1 MPATTRRKLSP
12 AVEEE
17 EMEDQEMEEESGAR
31 LQFKQPLSWRAGR
44 PIAVADLLRRLETLS
59 KELQT
64 YDQDEVEKD
73 SLETVAKE
81 LVSQQLIAHKD
92 RGVKAYA
99 AACLVDI
106 FRLCAPDAP
115 YTGAQLKDIFT
126 LFVQSIFPALADP
139 SHPYNG
145 QHLHV
150 LKSLAEVKSII
161 LLTDTPGTAAITE
174 TLFKECFDVL
184 GGPAKGDS
192 GEELSKNVEHHMTAV
207 LATLIDESPQLP
219 DEVIQ
224 TVLAQF
230 LRTSPKV
237 AANGT
242 TKGKKGAK
250 IEETQGT
257 LTLKEAP
264 PAYNMA
270 KNICNSSQEKMAR
283 YISRY
288 FSHVILNSSTA
299 FSNGTSTNSKK
310 GKKRNSDDKDESEDE
325 HVSQDMEDTRKAH
338 DLLRELWRA
347 VPSILQEIIPSLET
361 ELNTDDV
368 HLRQFAVETVGDM
381 IAGIGHA
388 GAPVPT
394 PLNPAA
400 YPSQS
405 LLDPSEKPQVFNFLT
420 TPSSPVAF
428 MSRYSTTYKTFLAR
442 KNDKSAAIRAS
453 WATAVG
459 NILLTSAGG
468 VGLDSEQ
475 EEQLSK
481 CFADSLIN
489 IDEKVRLQAI
499 KAVEQFE
506 FDDVIEKLG
515 RKGGV
520 SNPGSILA
528 NLAERVKDK
537 RHSVRTEAIKLL
549 AKIWGVGAGAIA
561 EGRER
566 VASLLGAIPSRIL
579 DVYYV
584 NDLELNVVVDRVLFD
599 SLLPLSYPPI
609 KVKAQTNGH
618 SQRIKD
624 SQAGG
629 SGDAADPDKIRT
641 ERILVLIR
649 DLDERAKKVFF
660 SIQTMQTNNAAFLEG
675 FLKRCELYNGGVVEG
690 DEARVKQDL
699 QKLIDYMTVKLP
711 EPKRAAEDLWKFAKL
726 HDRRSYQLMRF
737 CTAVDS
743 DYRKVKNSIN
753 ELTKRIDDNI
763 GKTATLSE
771 TITTIIYRASLLVYN
786 KSHVPAII
794 EFSRTDEK
802 GLGKAAHE
810 VLMEISKN
818 KSEVFKS
825 HVADLCK
832 SLESEAP
839 TAKKPNNPGAVQDLK
854 ACAEFVRKFP
864 GDIRK
869 DRKFIQAMLNF
880 VEYGNPPEAAKYA
893 VFVILKIADKKEMY
907 VKDIFKQCTTGFKYG
922 EGNFV
927 TRLAALSQLVLLG
940 AESMDTSEADL
951 VTTIAITN
959 VLINPDATPTPE
971 EGDSDP
977 AWTDDMDENCAAK
990 VWALKCLVNRA
1001 RSTDPSEP
1009 IDEAVKP
1016 VFQFLNTLIQKNGQ
1030 VSKGRRSPLA
1040 HMSRLRLVATD
1051 LLLKMCCEK
1060 RFEKALALSAFNS
1073 MSTLAMDPNEH
1084 IRSGFVNKIR
1094 KYLGQ
1099 GKLPPKFYAPLFLLG
1114 HEPIPAIKEGAV
1126 TWLKARAANFARAN
1140 ETVMESVFAR
1150 LLSLLAHHPDWNPVD
1165 APDEELT
1172 EADQEEELIETL
1184 KMFMTFIIFYL
1195 QCVATRDNISLINHL
1210 AQRCKAVQD
1219 GIVDPS
1225 KMDLLE
1231 KMNERLYMLSDLSV
1245 AVIEAYKDE
1254 KGWTLP
1260 VFPGKASMPYGIFKK
1275 IPDHETAQA
1284 VAMRNYIPD
1293 ALREDMDVLVRAAL
1307 KSKKRKIDHSEN
1319 RAKKRAKGPDNERK
1333 VTKKPV
1339 KTTATKTPKSKKKLS
1354 DNFLSSDPA
1363 APSSDRR
1370 RSGRATVQKSY
1381 METSDEEEAM
1391 EDAVENESDEE
1402 MADASE
1408 AESELSAPP
1417 PEAEAEMS
1425 VEPEPEPALPIRK
1438 GRGKAQQAE
1447 SVVDEA
1453 ESELSDAP
1461 EPEPESEAEVEP
1473 EPEPVQS
1480 VKKGRGRPK
1489 KVELAVEKES
1499 EQEPDS
1505 VVAEQKSSPPAKKGR
1520 SRTKIVEPVL
1530 EEEAESELSPAP
1542 EEEPEEPAPSAK
1554 KGRGRPR
1561 KSDPVVEEDVEAE
1574 ISAAPAE
1581 ESTPSAK
1588 KGRGRPRKSE
1598 PVVEEDVEAELSTAP
1613 EEEPEEPAPSAKKG
1627 RGRPRKSDPV
1637 VVAEAEPKE
1646 KEELVVAEKKSSPL
1660 AKKGRGRPK
1669 KAEPAS
1675 DEVNEDNEPV
1685 VSEQKSSPAVKKGR
1699 GRPRKS
1705 EPVVKESEEE
1715 APDSKAPAELDTTT
1729 RSSRPTR
1736 KREAPVVEI
1745 SEDESSALSEE
1756 EEEENES
1763 PPPKSKAKAKA
1774 TPQKPSPKNTNG
1786 STAKAKA
1793 EKAATVPAKAKTPAK
1808 SAKKPAESKTNGRA
1822 ARSKKDKEK
1831 DDVPIGSD

>member
-1 MPATTRRKLSP
+1 MPAGTRRQSSP
-12 AVEEE
+12 APGEDD
-17 EMEDQEMEEESGAR
+17 MEGEEMEEESGAR
-31 LQFKQPLSWRAGR
+31 LKFKQPLSWRAGR
-44 PIAVADLLRRLETLS
+44 PIPVADLLRRLETLH
-59 KELQT
+59 KELQS

-73 SLETVAKE
+73 SLATVAEE
-81 LVSQQLIAHKD
+81 LASQQLIAHKD

-115 YTGAQLKDIFT
+115 YTGTQLKDIFT
-126 LFVQSIFPALADP
+126 LFVQTIFPALADP
-139 SHPYNG
+139 SNPYNR

-150 LKSLAEVKSII
+150 LRSLAEVKSII
-161 LLTDTPGTAAITE
+161 LLTDVPGSAAISE

-184 GGPAKGDS
+184 SGPTKGDS

-207 LATLIDESPQLP
+207 LATYIDESPGLP

-230 LRTSPKV
+230 LRTSPKA
-237 AANGT
+237 AANGSS
-242 TKGKKGAK
+242 KGRKGAK
-250 IEETQGT
+250 VEETQGT
-257 LTLKEAP
+257 LLLKEAP

-288 FSHVILNSSTA
+288 FSAVILNSSTA
-299 FSNGTSTNSKK
+299 FSNGASTYGKK
-310 GKKRNSDDKDESEDE
+310 GKKRATDDMDESEDE
-325 HVSQDMEDTRKAH
+325 TFSQDMEDTRKAH

-368 HLRQFAVETVGDM
+368 HLRQFAVETIGDM

-388 GAPVPT
+388 GAPVPI

-405 LLDPSEKPQVFNFLT
+405 LLDPSERPRVFNFLT

-428 MSRYSTTYKTFLAR
+428 MSRYNSTYKTFLGR
-442 KNDKSAAIRAS
+442 KNDKSAAIRAA
-453 WATAVG
+453 WAAAVG
-459 NILLTSAGG
+459 NIILTSAGG

-481 CFADSLIN
+481 CFADSFVN
-489 IDEKVRLQAI
+489 ADEKVRLQAI

-520 SNPGSILA
+520 SDSGSILA

-537 RHSVRTEAIKLL
+537 RHNVRIEAIKLL
-549 AKIWGVGAGAIA
+549 AKIWGVGAGAVA

-566 VASLLGAIPSRIL
+566 VASLLGAIPSKIL
-579 DVYYV
+579 DVYYI
-584 NDLELNVVVDRVLFD
+584 NDMELNVVVDRVLFD
-599 SLLPLSYPPI
+599 SLLPLGYPPI
-609 KVKAQTNGH
+609 KAKGQTNGQ
-618 SQRIKD
+618 SQRVKD
-624 SQAGG
+624 SQASG
-629 SGDAADPDKIRT
+629 SGNAVDPDKLRT
-641 ERILVLIR
+641 ERILVLVR

-660 SIQTMQTNNAAFLEG
+660 SIQTVQTNNAAFLEG

-699 QKLIDYMTVKLP
+699 KKLIDYMTLKLP
-711 EPKRAAEDLWKFAKL
+711 EPKRAAEDLWKFAKM

-737 CTAVDS
+737 CVAVDS

-753 ELTKRIDDNI
+753 ELTKRIDESA
-763 GKTATLSE
+763 GATTTLLE
-771 TITTIIYRASLLVYN
+771 TVTTIVYRASLLVYN

-810 VLMEISKN
+810 ILMEISKN

-839 TAKKPNNPGAVQDLK
+839 TAKRPNNPGAVQDLK

-864 GDIRK
+864 DDIRK
-869 DRKFIQAMLNF
+869 DRKFIKAMLNF

-893 VFVILKIADKKEMY
+893 VFVILKTADKKEMY
-907 VKDIFKQCTTGFKYG
+907 VKDIFKQCTTEFRYG

-940 AESMDTSEADL
+940 ADSMDTSEADL
-951 VTTIAITN
+951 ITTIAITN
-959 VLINPDATPTPE
+959 VLINPEATPTPE

-1001 RSTDPSEP
+1001 RSTGPSEP
-1009 IDEAVKP
+1009 IDDAVKP

-1030 VSKGRRSPLA
+1030 ISKGRRSPLA
-1040 HMSRLRLVATD
+1040 HMSRLRLVAAE

-1060 RFEKALALSAFNS
+1060 RFEKALALSSFNS

-1126 TWLKARAANFARAN
+1126 TWLKARAASFARAN

-1150 LLSLLAHHPDWNPVD
+1150 LLSLLAHHPDWT
-1165 APDEELT
+1165 PDDTPPEEKT

-1184 KMFMTFIIFYL
+1184 KIFMSFIIFYL

-1225 KMDLLE
+1225 KTELLDV
-1231 KMNERLYMLSDLSV
+1231 MNKRLYMLSDLSV
-1245 AVIEAYKDE
+1245 AIIEAYKDE

-1260 VFPGKASMPYGIFKK
+1260 VFPGKASMPSGIFRK
-1275 IPDHETAQA
+1275 IPDHDTAQA
-1284 VAMRNYIPD
+1284 VAMKNFLPND
-1293 ALREDMDVLVRAAL
+1293 LREDMDILVRAAL
-1307 KSKKRKIDHSEN
+1307 KSKKRKIDHSEH
-1319 RAKKRAKGPDNERK
+1319 RANKRAKGPDSERK
-1333 VTKKPV
+1333 VAKKAV
-1339 KTTATKTPKSKKKLS
+1339 KATSSKTPKNKKKQV
-1354 DNFLSSDPA
+1354 DEFASSDAA

-1370 RSGRATVQKSY
+1370 RSGRATVHKSY
-1381 METSDEEEAM
+1381 MESSDEDEVM
-1391 EDAVENESDEE
+1391 EDQFDEDEE

-1408 AESELSAPP
+1408 AEAESEQSVPLPA
-1417 PEAEAEMS
+1417 AETEMS
-1425 VEPEPEPALPIRK
+1425 VEPESEPARPIRK
-1438 GRGKAQQAE
+1438 GRERNQRAKAAVE
-1447 SVVDEA
+1447 DTD
-1453 ESELSDAP
+1453 SELSDAP
-1461 EPEPESEAEVEP
+1461 EPEAEVEP
-1473 EPEPVQS
+1473 ESAPLPS
-1480 VKKGRGRPK
+1480 ASKGRRRAKEP
-1489 KVELAVEKES
+1489 ELVTEKQPEGA
-1499 EQEPDS
+1499 EDS
-1505 VVAEQKSSPPAKKGR
+1505 VVAEQKSSPPAQRGRGRTKKVESVVADEAESGLSNAPEQEPAPSVKKGR
-1520 SRTKIVEPVL
+1520 GRPRKSDVAVEKT
-1530 EEEAESELSPAP
+1530 AESELSVLP
-1542 EEEPEEPAPSAK
+1542 EEDSAPSAK

-1561 KSDPVVEEDVEAE
+1561 KVETL
-1574 ISAAPAE
+1574 AE
-1581 ESTPSAK
+1581 ELEQEEEHVVPEQKTSHAVK
-1588 KGRGRPRKSE
+1588 KGRGKPSKAE
-1598 PVVEEDVEAELSTAP
+1598 TVAEQTEEDPELAID
-1613 EEEPEEPAPSAKKG
+1613 ERA
-1627 RGRPRKSDPV
+1627 
-1637 VVAEAEPKE
+1637 
-1646 KEELVVAEKKSSPL
+1646 SSPP

-1669 KAEPAS
+1669 KAEPVP
-1675 DEVNEDNEPV
+1675 DEVEEEAEPV
-1685 VSEQKSSPAVKKGR
+1685 NPKQTSSTPAKKGR

-1705 EPVVKESEEE
+1705 N
-1715 APDSKAPAELDTTT
+1715 
-1729 RSSRPTR
+1729 
-1736 KREAPVVEI
+1736 PVVEKAAEEDAPEPEAPAAPNGAVARPSRTTRNREVPVVTI
-1745 SEDESSALSEE
+1745 SEDESSALSSEQEE
-1756 EEEENES
+1756 EEEEEETEEAISS
-1763 PPPKSKAKAKA
+1763 PPKTARRKKE
-1774 TPQKPSPKNTNG
+1774 TPQKPSPRTMNG
-1786 STAKAKA
+1786 SAAGKDKG
-1793 EKAATVPAKAKTPAK
+1793 EKASAKAKTPV
-1808 SAKKPAESKTNGRA
+1808 KPVSKGKRGTEAGERRSNARA
-1822 ARSKKDKEK
+1822 AAR
-1831 DDVPIGSD
+1831 G